1 MPELPEIYNL
11 AAQMDKE
18 LRGHKIAAVEVRQE
32 KCLNIPEA
40 EFRQLVEGKTVGS
53 VTWRGKWLFTA
64 LDPQTMLLISLG
76 MGGELLLHQPGE
88 PLPDK
93 YQLRF
98 DFADDARVSVHF
110 WWFGYAHAVKADD
123 LKSHGM
129 TMDLGL
135 CPLRGEEFT
144 YEHFAKLLA
153 GRKGGIKA
161 FLMDQKNVAGIGNV
175 YIQDILFRAGLHPRR
190 KIDTI
195 GEADRRRLFDSIRE
209 NLRAAADLGGLAY
222 ERDLYNRE
230 GRFRDFLVGYREGQA
245 CPACGA
251 KIVKIKTGSTASFI
265 CPVCQS

>member
-64 LDPQTMLLISLG
+64 LAPQTMLLISLG

-88 PLPDK
+88 PLLDK
-93 YQLRF
+93 YQLHF